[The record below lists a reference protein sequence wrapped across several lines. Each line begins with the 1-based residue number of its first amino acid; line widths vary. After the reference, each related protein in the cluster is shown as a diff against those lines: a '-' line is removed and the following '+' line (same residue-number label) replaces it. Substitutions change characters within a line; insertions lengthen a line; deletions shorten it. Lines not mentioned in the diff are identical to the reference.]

1 MNKEKCSDSFL
12 KETYFEYNFYE
23 NPFVIA
29 EQHSIKR
36 SIVTALILRSIY
48 KGMDIHN
55 IYIAICIYYWR
66 IHSNMYI
73 FIIYYIYIC
82 NVYIIYT

>member
-48 KGMDIHN
+48 KGMDIH
-55 IYIAICIYYWR
+55 
-66 IHSNMYI
+66 SNMYI
-73 FIIYYIYIC
+73 LLA
-82 NVYIIYT
+82 YT